1 MPLVKL
7 KSGETREYSE
17 KDARLLVLVKRGVI
31 VDAEIKS
38 KPIKAEDSDESG
50 DEKPKRTYK
59 TKVLKAD

>member
-31 VDAEIKS
+31 VNAEIKS

>member
-17 KDARLLVLVKRGVI
+17 KDARLLVLVKRGVL
-31 VDAEIKS
+31 VNAEIKS

>member
-17 KDARLLVLVKRGVI
+17 KDARLLVLVKRGVL
-31 VDAEIKS
+31 VNAEIKS
-38 KPIKAEDSDESG
+38 KPIKAEDSDELG

>member
-38 KPIKAEDSDESG
+38 KPIKAEDSEESG
-50 DEKPKRTYK
+50 NEKPKRTYK